1 MNKLATDNGLLTIL
15 VGKFIRYEPLL
26 EYVTQ
31 GELNGKA
38 A

>member
-1 MNKLATDNGLLTIL
+1 MSKLVINSGLLTIL
-15 VGKFIRYEPLL
+15 VGKFILYEPLL

-31 GELNGKA
+31 GEFNGKA